1 MDFTMELRDVWKK
14 EREYLKE
21 MTVDSKG
28 YKEQLERV
36 TELEK
41 RLTDLEKAD
50 MENSVKVASNEITEQ
65 FKREEIEA
73 ELKDRKNRNRIEV
86 AKIIVPV
93 AAAFTMGLISMRF
106 EKTDIVTST
115 AGKSSLRDILKFR

>member
-65 FKREEIEA
+65 FKREEMEA

>member
-65 FKREEIEA
+65 FKREEIEV